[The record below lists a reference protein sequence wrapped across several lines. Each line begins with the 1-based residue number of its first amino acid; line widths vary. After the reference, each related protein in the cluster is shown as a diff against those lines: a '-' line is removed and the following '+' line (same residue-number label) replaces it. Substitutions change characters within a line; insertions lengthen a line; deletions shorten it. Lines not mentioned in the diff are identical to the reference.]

1 MEPSPYEGKSG
12 RKPSAETQ
20 ASYFK
25 MRLLECIAGLDR
37 GFAANGYAAMQ
48 VESAALALT
57 EQSEPIS
64 LTWTPGADIS
74 LIAHGFLLH
83 SAIHLRLFCFTESPA
98 QAAPQGAGSVSLLCI
113 TSRRRP
119 ASVSARCRPLHV
131 GAAQV
136 NACHNLAVVHE
147 CESLTVRTASLLA
160 RHCPWLQE
168 VPQTH
173 IYIGIC
179 RDHNPYRMNGWTH
192 VDASCWQPS

>member
-74 LIAHGFLLH
+74 LIACGVFSH
-83 SAIHLRLFCFTESPA
+83 SAIHPCLCCFTETPA
-98 QAAPQGAGSVSLLCI
+98 QAAPQQAGGSPCI
-113 TSRRRP
+113 
-119 ASVSARCRPLHV
+119 ASVLDTGLLLYQR
-131 GAAQV
+131 
-136 NACHNLAVVHE
+136 NLD
-147 CESLTVRTASLLA
+147 
-160 RHCPWLQE
+160 HC
-168 VPQTH
+168 
-173 IYIGIC
+173 
-179 RDHNPYRMNGWTH
+179 M
-192 VDASCWQPS
+192 SQPSCSA